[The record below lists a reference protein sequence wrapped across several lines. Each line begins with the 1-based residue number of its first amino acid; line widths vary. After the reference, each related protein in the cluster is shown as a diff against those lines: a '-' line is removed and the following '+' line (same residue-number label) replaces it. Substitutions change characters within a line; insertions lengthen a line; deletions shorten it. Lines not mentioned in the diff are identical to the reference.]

1 MSGPVVFITI
11 ARLACLIRFLD
22 RMDAGLEVWERK
34 RELVPNWEKNGGILC
49 AFWGVLSV
57 VVVVF
62 FCFVLFVCLLLLLL
76 FQGGGGGEEEVGV
89 CVCVC
94 VRERERERCVCV

>member
-62 FCFVLFVCLLLLLL
+62 FVLCFVCL
-76 FQGGGGGEEEVGV
+76 FVV
-89 CVCVC
+89 VV
-94 VRERERERCVCV
+94 VVSRWWWW